1 MSSFIRTKYNLNDKN
16 LVSVIDEL
24 PLWAA
29 PFGLKLLD
37 QINFKRNITVL
48 DIGFGLGFPMLE
60 IAMRLGDSCKVYGI
74 DPWVTAIQR
83 ARLKAEIYQMYN
95 VEFISGMAENIPLH
109 DKSID
114 LITSNNGINNVEDL
128 EATFSECS
136 RISKTGAQFIFTFN
150 LDGTMLEF
158 YNSFKEVLNEK
169 GMLIEIGNIDEHI
182 YKKRKPLLEVKK
194 LVSEN
199 GFTISRIIE
208 DEFNYR
214 FNDGTAMMNHFL
226 IQLAFLESWRGLVSP
241 NRASEIFNEIEQKLN
256 NHANQNGELKL
267 TIPFALF
274 NCTRK

>member
-1 MSSFIRTKYNLNDKN
+1 
-16 LVSVIDEL
+16 
-24 PLWAA
+24 
-29 PFGLKLLD
+29 
-37 QINFKRNITVL
+37 
-48 DIGFGLGFPMLE
+48 MLE